1 MTIQDTV
8 ESQALPDRPS
18 RRLGETMLLALGLAA
33 LIAGEL
39 AICKP
44 RIIYDGPFVLDECL
58 TDSIVR
64 DPSIAHSIAA
74 VRHGVDTN
82 PPVFHLIERGF
93 WALCHPLFHDSPR
106 VALRAFATICTW
118 LALVGVFVM
127 LRRAFSRFVS
137 LVGML
142 AVWAHPD
149 VVEQS
154 VNARFY
160 APLLLATVAMCLS
173 LQIRGSGIVRGILIA
188 VCAIS
193 LCTLH
198 YFGILILGP
207 IVLAMLLIE
216 EAALSVRIIRVLPAL
231 AGPIALLPFISFVH
245 TQAQGLSVKTWV
257 DPFTFY
263 QARQFLQDVLCS
275 LPLAMVLAIWAIGQ
289 MRRRISSPVTSAD
302 RQNLRAAC
310 VPMLCLIAVPLVI
323 VAFSAMVQSALISRY
338 AIAASLSLA
347 PLVAMLSQNT
357 SRRALFITAIL
368 LSGLTVMELHG
379 VASRRAIAL
388 RTLTDRSNELENE
401 QPALPIVFADRAD
414 ATELQRFSPDLL
426 SRMSI
431 VDQREPGVVLRDFRR
446 YEIEMVGKVAAFYPT
461 PPLITPAQMAVV
473 GRFHLIAQPDDRAN
487 LLLELPMRHVGG
499 DVYESLK

>member
-1 MTIQDTV
+1 
-8 ESQALPDRPS
+8 
-18 RRLGETMLLALGLAA
+18 
-33 LIAGEL
+33 
-39 AICKP
+39 
-44 RIIYDGPFVLDECL
+44 
-58 TDSIVR
+58 
-64 DPSIAHSIAA
+64 
-74 VRHGVDTN
+74 
-82 PPVFHLIERGF
+82 
-93 WALCHPLFHDSPR
+93 
-106 VALRAFATICTW
+106 
-118 LALVGVFVM
+118 
-127 LRRAFSRFVS
+127 
-137 LVGML
+137 
-142 AVWAHPD
+142 

-154 VNARFY
+154 ANARFY

-188 VCAIS
+188 ICAIG

-216 EAALSVRIIRVLPAL
+216 EEALSVRIIRVLPAL
-231 AGPIALLPFISFVH
+231 AGPIALAPFVPFVH

-275 LPLAMVLAIWAIGQ
+275 LPLVIVLAIWAIGQ
-289 MRRRISSPVTSAD
+289 MRRRVSSPVTSAD

-310 VPMLCLIAVPLVI
+310 IPMLCLIAVPLVV